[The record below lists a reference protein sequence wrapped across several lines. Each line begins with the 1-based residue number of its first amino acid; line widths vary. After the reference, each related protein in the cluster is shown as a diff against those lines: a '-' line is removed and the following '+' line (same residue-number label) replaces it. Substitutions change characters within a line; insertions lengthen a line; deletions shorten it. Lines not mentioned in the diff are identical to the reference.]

1 MSFCPN
7 KSSQEYKALV
17 SQFGEAGAYSAWYLK
32 NKNILNNKITNEP
45 TIPSIIEANEIL
57 GNINYIKPTFSLNK
71 DIPSFNKEYQD
82 LLKEY
87 PFINKSIEP
96 TEIYKLINAINNKYK
111 TLIAQLKPIDSN
123 TFKVDILK
131 KDTLKIEKF
140 DEYILK
146 KIQSKFPSIK
156 YKTISVEQAVELVG
170 EKGQN
175 ANSFILNDTVY
186 FIKGKVNSE
195 TMIEEF
201 LHPFIQYLS
210 TNNKEL
216 FDNLLAEAMLDT
228 KLKTSIITRYVGFTV
243 KDKEKELVTQKLAQ
257 ILNKEFNNS
266 KKNIEETTSLLKTL
280 YKELSKFFNSIFQS
294 KNNIQFEN
302 LSPKMSLDT
311 LAQIINTENVILPVE
326 FLFKPTYSIIDNI
339 EQQAK
344 DGQWRVEGATYQD
357 KNNKTYIRLTEWVR
371 NTFSKSKSQNWQK
384 EYAEKRFSKL
394 PQETENGIVYGLK
407 PDGTK
412 ITLEELTNE
421 IKLDFNTAKNYGIIA
436 HALIEKAIKI
446 KLGVST
452 ADINAKIEALAAGDT
467 ESSAI
472 NLVKLNW
479 IENNIEKIMNIVGIN
494 VLDKTFTKD
503 QQDKILSELP
513 YVLEQLGIGTTIDGL
528 VEHTD
533 GTISIKDWKT
543 GNLLNDSLT
552 TSLLG
557 EFGNQI
563 EDIKDS
569 KLDKARLEVVL
580 RALMIKF
587 KNPEVKF
594 RKLSIEHLNK
604 NTLVTT
610 YDIHLPSYLKM
621 LEEHFSKTDPVLYK
635 ELNDRNLFDYFEYG
649 VQIVQDE
656 KIIENKENTLKKLD
670 EEIVILNNQIKVE
683 KNEKTKGILKWK
695 LREATSKRLEYSSAL
710 PVSLISEEGPISWFK
725 RHFGNLSSVS
735 DPILSTFKTLLD
747 KAKFTMKTEEDVLF
761 EEFDNLQKQ
770 LLKEFNGNYKNIG
783 LKYKSKDQTGLY
795 DFMWVE
801 RNTTSNKGYYR
812 INEELD
818 KEKWKTLTD
827 TQKKYVKFFSE
838 SLEKL
843 YGEVANSVVSIDV
856 YGRPVTNAS
865 FNNQPISLP
874 KDFMPRV
881 YLDLGEF
888 IDKEGLSKNVALWE
902 YNKFKNNF
910 LRSEFYAKNGTEV
923 LPFKHMGSDV
933 IIGSQMHT
941 FNAEIA
947 YKQFVKNLLRKKHL
961 DSIQMLGNGISS
973 QFTEQGKFK
982 NAEFLDDRLVIE
994 ITQMKKSTSFTKK
1007 GLRAISN
1014 NKISEIDV
1022 DNVIDFIKG
1031 FVTAGTMWLKPFAG
1045 LKNGVY
1051 TLMQNNKNRIIKTI
1065 AKRYGV
1071 PEEDLDY
1078 TTENLMQAN
1087 KIWLEYQT
1095 AFLKSYATGEEIKD
1109 NKLHLLLKKYNYLPD
1124 AFDFKVKRQDILS
1137 QKNSIVSKDML
1148 YVFHSVFEDWG
1159 TGSIFT
1165 AILLHKKNEKTGKS
1179 IYDSYEIENN
1189 NLEWKGGIRG
1199 KREDGSIIEGITYEE
1214 LNKYKKISSVIHGNY
1229 RDDEKAA
1236 IELYAWGRMMM
1247 QFKRF
1252 VPQQLMNLGQ
1262 SKQLST
1268 SLGKF
1273 QEIGKDKD
1281 GISIYSWKPEVIEG
1295 KMRLMF
1301 GHLKNVIGIGAGRY
1315 DFEKLSSKQKE
1326 DLISSYVT
1334 IFISVMGMILT
1345 NLAFDDDEEEQY
1357 LAQSWFKIF
1366 KDLSDGMNPLDMLE
1380 NFQYSSVSVAKLMKI
1395 SKALG
1400 EFLTSVVTGDK
1411 TKQGRYKGSN
1421 ELAKILPPFSTIYDV
1436 DKALN
1441 NVKSGNNVGFN
1452 IFSTDEFNWNF
1463 DNTK

>member
-1 MSFCPN
+1 MSYCPN

-17 SQFGEAGAYSAWYLK
+17 SQFGEAGAYNAWYLK
-32 NKNILNNKITNEP
+32 NKSILNNEVANEP
-45 TIPSIIEANEIL
+45 IIPSIVEANEIL
-57 GNINYIKPTFSLNK
+57 GNINYIKPTFSLSK
-71 DIPSFNKEYQD
+71 ETPSFTKEYQD

-87 PFINKSIEP
+87 PFINGSIEP
-96 TEIYKLINAINNKYK
+96 TGIYKLINAINNKYK
-111 TLIAQLKPIDSN
+111 TLIAQLKPIDGN
-123 TFKVDILK
+123 TFKINILK
-131 KDTLKIEKF
+131 KDVLKIEKF
-140 DEYILK
+140 DEYILE

-156 YKTISVEQAVELVG
+156 YKTISVEQAIEMVG

-175 ANSFILNDTVY
+175 ANSFILNDTIY

-201 LHPFIQYLS
+201 LHPFIQYIS

-216 FDNLLAEAMLDT
+216 FDNLLTEAMLDT
-228 KLKTSIITRYVGFTV
+228 ELKTSILTRYASFTV

-257 ILNKEFNNS
+257 ILNKEFNTPE
-266 KKNIEETTSLLKTL
+266 KTASLLKNL
-280 YKELSKFFNSIFQS
+280 YKELSKFFNSIFQG
-294 KNNIQFEN
+294 KNSIQFEN

-326 FLFKPTYSIIDNI
+326 FLFKPTYSIIDSI

-357 KNNKTYIRLTEWVR
+357 KNNKTYTRLTEWVR

-394 PQETENGIVYGLK
+394 PQETENGVVYALN

-446 KLGVST
+446 KLGVNT
-452 ADINAKIEALAAGDT
+452 ADITIKIEALAAGDA
-467 ESSAI
+467 ESSPI
-472 NLVKLNW
+472 NLTKLNW

-513 YVLEQLGIGTTIDGL
+513 YVLEQLGVGTTIDGL

-557 EFGNQI
+557 EFANQI

-587 KNPEVKF
+587 KNPEAKF

-621 LEEHFSKTDPVLYK
+621 LEEYFSKTDPALYK
-635 ELNDRNLFDYFEYG
+635 ELNDRKLFDYFEYG

-656 KIIENKENTLKKLD
+656 KIIESRENTLKKLD
-670 EEIVILNNQIKVE
+670 EEITILNNQIKVE
-683 KNEKTKGILKWK
+683 KNEKTKGILKYK
-695 LREATSKRLEYSSAL
+695 LREASAKRIEYSSAL
-710 PVSLISEEGPISWFK
+710 PHSLVSEEGPISWFK

-735 DPILSTFKTLLD
+735 DPILSTFKNLLD
-747 KAKFTMKTEEDVLF
+747 RAKFAMKTEEDVLF
-761 EEFDNLQKQ
+761 EEFDALQTQ
-770 LLKEFNGNYKNIG
+770 LLKEYNGNYKNIG
-783 LKYKSKDQTGLY
+783 LKYKSKNESGLY
-795 DFMWVE
+795 DFMWVK

-818 KEKWKTLTD
+818 PEKWKTLTP
-827 TQKKYVKFFSE
+827 TQQKYVKFFSN

-843 YGEVANSVVSIDV
+843 YGEVANNIVSLDV
-856 YGRPVTNAS
+856 YGRPVSNAS
-865 FNNQPISLP
+865 FNNQPLTLP

-881 YLDLGEF
+881 YLSLNEF
-888 IDKEGLSKNVALWE
+888 IDKEGISKNVALWQ
-902 YNKFKNNF
+902 YSKFKNNF

-1014 NKISEIDV
+1014 NTISEIDV
-1022 DNVIDFIKG
+1022 DNIIDFIKG

-1045 LKNGVY
+1045 LRNGVY
-1051 TLMQNNKNRIIKTI
+1051 TLMQNNKNRIIKSI
-1065 AKRYGV
+1065 AKRFGV

-1078 TTENLMQAN
+1078 TTENLIQAN
-1087 KIWLEYQT
+1087 KIWLEYQ
-1095 AFLKSYATGEEIKD
+1095 AAALKSYATGKEIED

-1124 AFDFKVKRQDILS
+1124 AFDFKIKRQDIIS
-1137 QKNSIVSKDML
+1137 QKNNIVSKDML
-1148 YVFHSVFEDWG
+1148 YLFHSVFEDWG
-1159 TGSIFT
+1159 TGSIFV

-1189 NLEWKGGIRG
+1189 KLEWKGGIRG

-1262 SKQLST
+1262 SKQMS
-1268 SLGKF
+1268 SALGKF
-1273 QEIGKDKD
+1273 EEIGKDKD

-1295 KMRLMF
+1295 KMRLLF
-1301 GHLKNVIGIGAGRY
+1301 GHLKNVIGIGTGKY
-1315 DFEKLSSKQKE
+1315 DFQKLSSKQKE

-1334 IFISVMGMILT
+1334 IFICFIGTILT
-1345 NLAFDDDEEEQY
+1345 HLAFDDDEEEQY
-1357 LAQSWFKIF
+1357 MAKSWFKIF
-1366 KDLSDGMNPLDMLE
+1366 KDLSDGMYPLDMLE
-1380 NFQYSSVSVAKLMKI
+1380 NFQYSSVSVGKLIKL
-1395 SKALG
+1395 SKALA
-1400 EFLTSVVTGDK
+1400 EFSTSVTTGDK
-1411 TKQGRYKGSN
+1411 TKQGKYRGSN
-1421 ELAKILPPFSTIYDV
+1421 ELAKLIPPFSSLYDI
-1436 DKALN
+1436 DKALD
-1441 NVKSGNNVGFN
+1441 NVKSGDNIGFN
-1452 IFSTDEFNWNF
+1452 IFSTDDFNWNF
-1463 DNTK
+1463 DNIK